1 MRTTPTTR
9 EAGAGEAGGGA
20 RRPAVTRACVI
31 THGRVSAIGDGL
43 SRLSCVAE
51 GRGIELLFPEEE
63 RAKYDLRDL
72 ACRWS
77 VGEGD
82 DAELAIALGGD
93 GTTLRALHRFLG
105 RPTAVFAVN
114 YGHFGFLTSA
124 LPDELERAVGRAFDG
139 EYEVVELPT
148 LGVECGARLVGLAIN
163 DAVVTSGAHGR
174 MAHLDWSVDSVGL
187 GRVRCDAIVVS
198 TPAGSTGYSLSA
210 GGPVVGWG
218 LDALCAT
225 FVAPHSLAVRSFV
238 LSSGQRIA
246 VANAGED
253 LDARLVLD
261 GHVTERALRPG
272 ESIEIR
278 LAEPRAR
285 LALLPG
291 ASPIAR
297 FRDAFTLVGESAP
310 ERAAA
315 RPSAGGEARP
325 ARHRRV
331 IR

>member
-1 MRTTPTTR
+1 MTD
-9 EAGAGEAGGGA
+9 AWADGGA
-20 RRPAVTRACVI
+20 ATSFRPGKVATACVV
-31 THGRVSAIGDGL
+31 THGRVAAIGDGL
-43 SRLSCVAE
+43 SRLSCLAE
-51 GRGIELLFPEEE
+51 RHGVELHFPEDE
-63 RAKYDLRDL
+63 RAKYDLSGL

-77 VGEGD
+77 VGDGE
-82 DAELAIALGGD
+82 DADLVIALGGD
-93 GTTLRALHRFLG
+93 GTTLRALHRFID
-105 RPTAVFAVN
+105 RPPAVFAIN

-124 LPDELERAVGRAFDG
+124 LPDDLERSVGRAFDG

-148 LGVECGARLVGLAIN
+148 IGVACGGRIIGLAIN

-174 MAHLDWSVDSVGL
+174 MAHLDWSVDAVDL
-187 GRVRCDAIVVS
+187 GRVRCDAIVIA

-210 GGPVVGWG
+210 GGPVIGWG

-246 VANAGED
+246 VANAGEE
-253 LDARLVLD
+253 LEARLVLD

-272 ESIEIR
+272 ESVEIA

-291 ASPIAR
+291 TSPIAR
-297 FRDAFTLVGESAP
+297 FRDAFTLVGESAT

-315 RPSAGGEARP
+315 RRAQGRP
-325 ARHRRV
+325 AGRRY

>member
-1 MRTTPTTR
+1 MTIGATPRT
-9 EAGAGEAGGGA
+9 AGGAGG
-20 RRPAVTRACVI
+20 RTAVTRACVI
-31 THGRVSAIGDGL
+31 THGRVAAIGDGL
-43 SRLSCVAE
+43 ARLSCLAE
-51 GRGIELLFPEEE
+51 RHGVELLFPEDE
-63 RAKYDLRDL
+63 RAKYELSDLP
-72 ACRWS
+72 CTWS
-77 VGEGD
+77 VGDGD
-82 DAELAIALGGD
+82 GADLAIALGGD
-93 GTTLRALHRFLG
+93 GTTLRALHRFIG

-114 YGHFGFLTSA
+114 YGHFGFLTGA
-124 LPDELERAVGRAFDG
+124 LPEDLERSVGRVFRG

-148 LGVECGARLVGLAIN
+148 VAVRCGAQLVGLAIN

-174 MAHLDWSVDSVGL
+174 MAHLDWRVDDVDL

-238 LSSGQRIA
+238 LSSGQRIR
-246 VANAGED
+246 VANAGEE

-261 GHVTERALRPG
+261 GHVTDRALRPG
-272 ESIEIR
+272 ESVEIA

-285 LALLPG
+285 LALLPET
-291 ASPIAR
+291 SPIAR
-297 FRDAFTLVGESAP
+297 FRDAFTLVGESAA

-315 RPSAGGEARP
+315 RRAGERPSG
-325 ARHRRV
+325 RRRF